1 MAIQTSSIFLLLFS
15 LVVAPSYGAGSFKR
29 TDFPEGFVFG
39 TASSSYQYEGAVN
52 EGGKGPT
59 SWDNFTR
66 RYPGRCCSDE
76 NMGLDAFRFSI
87 SWARIL
93 PKGKASGGV
102 NKEGIQFYNNLI
114 NELLANGIKPFV
126 ALFHWDLPQA
136 LEDEYGGFLNAK
148 IVEDF
153 RNYSDICFKEF
164 GDRVKNWLTINE
176 PTTFTLQ
183 GYATGVQAPGRC
195 TPLPPRTANCTE
207 GDSGTEPYI
216 VGHNILLAHAAA
228 VKLYREQYQKT
239 QQGQIALTLVSDWF
253 VPKTDS
259 EADKIA
265 AERMVNFTLGWFLE
279 PLTFGDYP
287 GTMKS
292 LVGERLPKFTE
303 EQSNMVKGSFDFLG
317 MNYYTAMFAADN
329 PTNYSKSS
337 YLTDSRVEI
346 SFDRNGEPIGRQAG
360 SFWLHYYPTG
370 LKNLLLHAKKYYSP
384 STIYI
389 TENGVDEI
397 NNTTLPLEQQL
408 ADEWRIDYHFSHL
421 TSVQEAIKEGV
432 NVKGYFA
439 WTLLDVFE
447 WASGF
452 TVRFGI
458 NYVDFNGGFKRIP
471 KQSARWFQTMLKG

>member
-1 MAIQTSSIFLLLFS
+1 MLTVQDARNLAVKAESILNEKQWEFKRYSGEKSLGDKGKEVVTATPTRSSVGKGSINGGRSNKFPYK
-15 LVVAPSYGAGSFKR
+15 LVHKAGRNNVVTDALSRQRIKDHTNADVAP
-29 TDFPEGFVFG
+29 DF
-39 TASSSYQYEGAVN
+39 YH
-52 EGGKGPT
+52 
-59 SWDNFTR
+59 
-66 RYPGRCCSDE
+66 RYKEDVALMK

-93 PKGKASGGV
+93 PR
-102 NKEGIQFYNNLI
+102 
-114 NELLANGIKPFV
+114 IKPFV

-195 TPLPPRTANCTE
+195 
-207 GDSGTEPYI
+207 DSGTEPYI

-292 LVGERLPKFTE
+292 HVGERLPKFTE